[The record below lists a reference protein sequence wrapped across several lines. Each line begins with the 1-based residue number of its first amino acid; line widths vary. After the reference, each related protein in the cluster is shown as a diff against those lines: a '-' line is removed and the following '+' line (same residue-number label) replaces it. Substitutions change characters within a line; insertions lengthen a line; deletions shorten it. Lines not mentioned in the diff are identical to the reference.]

1 MYKVNIKN
9 GKRLVFSRYF
19 DKKKDAIA
27 YRNLYNYNSKKIV
40 FKATLQGK
48 RVEMHY
54 HHTATERGYVKKGYG
69 WDDYYE
75 GKFGVGFKRHIE
87 NNVTQPSNN
96 YHFIDYYVEK

>member
-27 YRNLYNYNSKKIV
+27 YRNHYNSKFT
-40 FKATLQGK
+40 FKATLQEK
-48 RVEMHY
+48 SVEMRY
-54 HHTATERGYVKKGYG
+54 HHTATERGYVTKGHG
-69 WDDYYE
+69 RDDYYE

-87 NNVTQPSNN
+87 NNVRQPSKD
-96 YHFIDYYVEK
+96 YHFIEYYVEK